1 MPPAASPALA
11 DRFAHLVEGL
21 RRAIAARGAGT
32 WLALPLM
39 LLLWSRLRR
48 TAERFARLAAKVHA
62 GTLPPPR
69 RRLRSPRPA
78 RPQPLRLPRGFAWL
92 VRRLPQA
99 ASAASQLQHLLADP
113 AMADLLAAAPQAGR
127 LLRPLCQMLGV
138 RPPPAAEP
146 VLGPEAGRSRG
157 PSAAGPAGGP
167 VPPGLPSPA
176 AAARAAPHPLPAR
189 PRHPA
194 RSGVTARRPRTAI
207 MFLYRNIPACEG
219 EAGVLRSSALK
230 RRHCPP
236 EVQPETKPLFEAS
249 CRNRR
254 VATHAPAL
262 PDADGLPASGRGVR
276 LSAATRNGGV
286 A

>member
-21 RRAIAARGAGT
+21 RRAIAARGVGLG
-32 WLALPLM
+32 LAVPLM

-78 RPQPLRLPRGFAWL
+78 RPQPLRLPRGVAWL

-138 RPPPAAEP
+138 RPPPARSLSSGRKQAGP
-146 VLGPEAGRSRG
+146 VGPRRRSGRRPRPAPPAVPGRRRARG
-157 PSAAGPAGGP
+157 PASSPR
-167 VPPGLPSPA
+167 PSPA
-176 AAARAAPHPLPAR
+176 SRPFPPDRAAPP
-189 PRHPA
+189 
-194 RSGVTARRPRTAI
+194 
-207 MFLYRNIPACEG
+207 
-219 EAGVLRSSALK
+219 
-230 RRHCPP
+230 
-236 EVQPETKPLFEAS
+236 
-249 CRNRR
+249 
-254 VATHAPAL
+254 HAHNVPK
-262 PDADGLPASGRGVR
+262 
-276 LSAATRNGGV
+276 
-286 A
+286 

>member
-21 RRAIAARGAGT
+21 RRAIAARGAGLG
-32 WLALPLM
+32 LALPLM

-69 RRLRSPRPA
+69 RRLRSARPV

-127 LLRPLCQMLGV
+127 LLRPLCQMLGI
-138 RPPPAAEP
+138 RPPPPRSA
-146 VLGPEAGRSRG
+146 LRRRSGRRPRPAPPAVPGRRRARG
-157 PSAAGPAGGP
+157 PASSPRPLPASRP
-167 VPPGLPSPA
+167 FPPD
-176 AAARAAPHPLPAR
+176 RAAPPHGHNVPA
-189 PRHPA
+189 
-194 RSGVTARRPRTAI
+194 
-207 MFLYRNIPACEG
+207 
-219 EAGVLRSSALK
+219 
-230 RRHCPP
+230 
-236 EVQPETKPLFEAS
+236 
-249 CRNRR
+249 
-254 VATHAPAL
+254 
-262 PDADGLPASGRGVR
+262 
-276 LSAATRNGGV
+276 
-286 A
+286 

>member
-21 RRAIAARGAGT
+21 RRAIAARGAGIG
-32 WLALPLM
+32 LAVPLM

-99 ASAASQLQHLLADP
+99 AAAASQLQHLLADP

-138 RPPPAAEP
+138 RPPPARS
-146 VLGPEAGRSRG
+146 LSSGRSRRSRG
-157 PSAAGPAGGP
+157 PSAAGAAGGP
-167 VPPGLPSPA
+167 VPPRLPSPA
-176 AAARAAPHPLPAR
+176 AAARAAPHP
-189 PRHPA
+189 
-194 RSGVTARRPRTAI
+194 
-207 MFLYRNIPACEG
+207 
-219 EAGVLRSSALK
+219 
-230 RRHCPP
+230 
-236 EVQPETKPLFEAS
+236 Q
-249 CRNRR
+249 
-254 VATHAPAL
+254 
-262 PDADGLPASGRGVR
+262 PASPASRRFPHDRAAPPHAVNVPIQKHTSLRTGEQAFCGRSR
-276 LSAATRNGGV
+276 
-286 A
+286 

>member
-1 MPPAASPALA
+1 
-11 DRFAHLVEGL
+11 
-21 RRAIAARGAGT
+21 
-32 WLALPLM
+32 M

-78 RPQPLRLPRGFAWL
+78 RPQPLRLPRGVAWL
-92 VRRLPQA
+92 LRRLPQA

-138 RPPPAAEP
+138 RPPPARS
-146 VLGPEAGRSRG
+146 LSSGRQQ
-157 PSAAGPAGGP
+157 AGPAAPPPPVPPGGP
-167 VPPGLPSPA
+167 VPPRLPSPA

-194 RSGVTARRPRTAI
+194 RSGVTARRPRTA
-207 MFLYRNIPACEG
+207 
-219 EAGVLRSSALK
+219 
-230 RRHCPP
+230 
-236 EVQPETKPLFEAS
+236 
-249 CRNRR
+249 
-254 VATHAPAL
+254 
-262 PDADGLPASGRGVR
+262 
-276 LSAATRNGGV
+276 
-286 A
+286 

>member
-21 RRAIAARGAGT
+21 RRAIAARGMGLG
-32 WLALPLM
+32 LAVPLM

-78 RPQPLRLPRGFAWL
+78 RPQPLRLPRGVAWL
-92 VRRLPQA
+92 LRRLPQA
-99 ASAASQLQHLLADP
+99 AVRRLAVAAP
-113 AMADLLAAAPQAGR
+113 ARRSGDGRPARRRAPGRAAAPPALPNAGH
-127 LLRPLCQMLGV
+127 
-138 RPPPAAEP
+138 PPAAP
-146 VLGPEAGRSRG
+146 RAA

-167 VPPGLPSPA
+167 VPPRLPSPA

-194 RSGVTARRPRTAI
+194 RSRLTARRPRTAK
-207 MFLYRNIPACEG
+207 MFRHKNMRAVCAPP
-219 EAGVLRSSALK
+219 VSSGPCQRGA
-230 RRHCPP
+230 
-236 EVQPETKPLFEAS
+236 A
-249 CRNRR
+249 
-254 VATHAPAL
+254 A
-262 PDADGLPASGRGVR
+262 ADRTAR
-276 LSAATRNGGV
+276 
-286 A
+286 